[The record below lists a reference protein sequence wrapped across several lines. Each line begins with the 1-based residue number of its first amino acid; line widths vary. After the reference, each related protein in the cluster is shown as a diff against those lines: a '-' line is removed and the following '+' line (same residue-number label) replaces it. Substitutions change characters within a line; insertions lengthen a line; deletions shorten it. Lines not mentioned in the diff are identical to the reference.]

1 MTLVLRGRRRHGRPC
16 KPYSR
21 LKLVA
26 HAVAWLQRDE
36 DGRGRFQLWCEVGGH
51 GHLQAA
57 HPRNSRS
64 PKPFEKVFAAENFA
78 YLV

>member
-1 MTLVLRGRRRHGRPC
+1 MEGRA

-26 HAVAWLQRDE
+26 HAAHSYNVTGMGGVGFNFGAKSADMDIYKPPIPEIVVAPNL
-36 DGRGRFQLWCEVGGH
+36 
-51 GHLQAA
+51 
-57 HPRNSRS
+57 
-64 PKPFEKVFAAENFA
+64 FEKVFAAENFA